1 MTTRTAATHRRAGSY
16 TLVGADGIARSSTT
30 PGTLGGHRRSK
41 VYGRLDCPGAL
52 SWIARG
58 KYVQH
63 RVFFVD
69 EATALAAGFRPC
81 GNCMRARY
89 AEHKRGTMTVRL
101 DARQPFDWAH
111 LASFIRA
118 RAVPGLEEV
127 VDVPLTGL
135 NGVGEEGEGTN
146 AAAFLFR
153 RSGFELMIDP
163 QGGAVTVTGDI
174 GDGVR
179 RARRMLDL
187 DADPLAIEDVL
198 QRDSLLPARPGLR
211 SPGVYDDYEIKVR
224 AIVGQQISVAGTRT
238 ILGRMHEQ
246 GLFPDRN
253 GLANADPQQLPM
265 PRQRANALI
274 ALAQGQPFDE
284 IKGVGPWTRD
294 YVRMRTGNP
303 DVLLATDLV
312 VRRALNLQPK
322 EIERRGEAWR
332 PFRSYAT
339 HRLWSATG

>member
-1 MTTRTAATHRRAGSY
+1 MTARTAGTHRPGRSY
-16 TLVGADGIARSSTT
+16 TLVGADGVARPSST
-30 PGTLGGHRRSK
+30 PGTLGGHRTSK

-63 RVFFVD
+63 RVFFAD

-81 GNCMRARY
+81 GTCIRARY
-89 AEHKRGTMTVRL
+89 AEHKRGEMTVRL
-101 DARQPFDWAH
+101 DAKQPFDWAH
-111 LASFIRA
+111 LAAFFVA
-118 RAVPGLEEV
+118 RTVPGLE
-127 VDVPLTGL
+127 TM
-135 NGVGEEGEGTN
+135 EGETY
-146 AAAFLFR
+146 R
-153 RSGFELMIDP
+153 RSGFELTIDP
-163 QGGAVTVTGDI
+163 QGGSVTASGDI
-174 GDGVR
+174 ADRVR

-187 DADPLAIEDVL
+187 DAEPQAIENALADEP
-198 QRDSLLPARPGLR
+198 LLPTRPGMR
-211 SPGVYDDYEIKVR
+211 SPGVFDEYETKVR

-246 GLFPDRN
+246 GLFPDKN
-253 GLANADPQQLPM
+253 GLANADPSQLPM
-265 PRQRANALI
+265 PRHRANALI
-274 ALAQGQPFDE
+274 ALASGEPFDE

-294 YVRMRTGNP
+294 YVRMRTGDP

-312 VRRALNLQPK
+312 VRRALNLKPK